1 MKHTSR
7 NNIDELARRA
17 IAERIAAVK
26 EPATIPLPS
35 FRGAK
40 PLEAEPRDAQN
51 RYRVADIAAPAH
63 RRYASPF
70 AFVAAALLCCL
81 ILPPLAIGKDTQLSH
96 ISATLHSR
104 GAVERCRMTALDI
117 LSLAS
122 KGRYDRR

>member
-1 MKHTSR
+1 MKKTSR
-7 NNIDELARRA
+7 NHIDELARRA
-17 IAERIAAVK
+17 IAERIAAEQ
-26 EPATIPLPS
+26 EPETIPLPA
-35 FRGAK
+35 FRGT
-40 PLEAEPRDAQN
+40 ESHGAELYGAQN
-51 RYRVADIAAPAH
+51 RNRVADIDVPAH

-96 ISATLHSR
+96 ISAAVHSR